1 MQTLSSESIPIL
13 APGLR
18 MQWEKAQNC
27 HVLLFPEGMVQLSD
41 SASLIL
47 EQCNGDQTVQII
59 IESLSQKFPGADL
72 ADDVLEFLNDALTHV
87 WIKLK

>member
-1 MQTLSSESIPIL
+1 
-13 APGLR
+13 

-47 EQCNGDQTVQII
+47 EQCDGDQTVQTI
-59 IESLSQKFPGADL
+59 IENLTQKFPGADL
-72 ADDVLEFLNDALTHV
+72 SDDVITFLNDALTHV